1 MSKIANAYK
10 MYLMLRG
17 RKVISLE
24 AIAEALEV
32 NKRMVKAYKRDL
44 VAAGIPIETRRG
56 RNGGYFVKVHG
67 HLPIPLSAKEKSA
80 MNLAMSYLKQNQF
93 VQYDTVEKV
102 VREYIRIG
110 DINNKIYSLKY
121 QHDTDAI
128 IEKRQTY
135 FPIIGMAI
143 KDRQKLQIVY
153 YSLSKK
159 QTSQRTVWPLK
170 LFEYQDSTYMAAYCE
185 KVADLRF
192 FKISRIIDLELA
204 HSYFRNRDDVDI
216 EAMLEASYGIFM
228 GKPIEVE
235 LIIRHPFSE
244 IVKEKIISPNQ
255 QIEIISDDA
264 IRFKATMSGREEIE
278 SWILGMG
285 HHVDVIGCSELKESI
300 KQRIKTMY
308 HNLAD
313 MTNK

>member
-93 VQYDTVEKV
+93 VNYDTVEKV
-102 VREYIRIG
+102 VREYIKIG

-121 QHDTDAI
+121 QRDTDEI
-128 IEKRQTY
+128 VEKRQTY

-143 KDRQKLQIVY
+143 KDRQKLDISY

-159 QTSQRTVWPLK
+159 QTTRRVVWPLK

-185 KVADLRF
+185 MAGDLRF
-192 FKISRIIDLELA
+192 FKISRIIDLALE
-204 HSYFRNRDDVDI
+204 HSYFRDETGIDI
-216 EAMLEASYGIFM
+216 DAMLQASYGIFM
-228 GKPIEVE
+228 GEPIEVE

-244 IVKEKIISPNQ
+244 IVKEKIISPSQ
-255 QIEIISDDA
+255 QIEVLADDA

-278 SWILGMG
+278 SWILSMG
-285 HHVDVIGCSELKESI
+285 AHVEVLGCSELKKSI
-300 KQRIKTMY
+300 KQHIKKMY
-308 HNLAD
+308 NNLD
-313 MTNK
+313 SD